1 MLDFK
6 PPKQHAAG
14 YRLGRLVHRWI
25 LKYSRKG
32 LRVVISEESLDRLR
46 EAYRRHC
53 VLLPNH
59 RNDDD
64 VYVMFALSADPPAVL
79 LPGGS

>member
-46 EAYRRHC
+46 EAYRR
-53 VLLPNH
+53 
-59 RNDDD
+59 
-64 VYVMFALSADPPAVL
+64 
-79 LPGGS
+79 